1 MPQKALADI
10 CRHLLLEH
18 YAPAAVLVND
28 ALEAVFAFGPTGDFL
43 PHPQG
48 KSPSDVSAALPV
60 GLRAAFRAAVKT
72 CIASQAQVTVPRAG
86 GAGFD
91 LALYSVAQG
100 AKPLVLV
107 CFLGAVG
114 RVAGRSATGA
124 MLPSGDALS
133 KDFAAETAAL
143 QALNADLVAVN
154 SQLQDRVEQ
163 HRATATDLQ
172 NILHSTDVATLCLDA
187 DLRIRFFT
195 PAARA
200 VFRMIPSD
208 VGRPLADLAAVAP
221 DDELASDARAVLTTQ
236 TASERETAGLNGVWF
251 LRRIQPYRG
260 EGAQAEG
267 VVITYIDIT
276 ERRNITAALITAKG
290 NAERA
295 TKAKSRFLAAAS
307 HDLRQPLQSMA
318 LLHKLLARP
327 KRSAEGVR
335 LAKLLDQTLN
345 SMTAMLES
353 MLDVNRIE
361 TGIVRP
367 EMRPIPIA
375 PLMQRLAEEYAPHCG
390 LKGLRLHSVP
400 CKAWVQT
407 DPQLLEQ
414 ILRNLLSNALK
425 YTPRGGILMGCR
437 RRGALLTIIV
447 CDSGIGITEAER
459 TTIFDPYRQG
469 EGALSFGEHGL
480 GLGLSIVQRLAKLL
494 DHPITLRSTP
504 GKGSAFMLTLPVV
517 EPVADAP
524 PAGRAPRPPAVVEVQ
539 TGTILVVED
548 EEPLRD
554 LLAEVLRS
562 EGHTVV
568 SKADSQEALDWASGD
583 VAPPD
588 LLLTDF
594 DLHDGA
600 NGLALASDLQDVM
613 GGTVP
618 TIILTG
624 DITTA
629 TLTEIKA
636 SPFHQVMKPVLPEVL
651 LALASELMRK
661 ARKAKKRKLGEQ
673 DPSAICIYV
682 IDDDPMIRQTM
693 RRLFQAEGWSVVLHP
708 SAESFLAEA
717 RPEGLGCLLVDN
729 ILPGISGVE
738 LITQLRAEQDVF
750 PAVILTGHGDASMA
764 VAALKAGA
772 FDLIEKP
779 ASAADLLTTLRL
791 AIKQLDQ
798 DLPQTETRKAARKR
812 FSKLTAR
819 EKQVLAHVL
828 AGAPNKIIA
837 ADLGLNQR
845 TVEGHRASVMRKTGV
860 RSLPALV
867 RLAFAADLDGVDAV
881 AVA

>member
-1 MPQKALADI
+1 MPQTALKDI
-10 CRHLLLEH
+10 CRPVLLAH
-18 YAPAAVLVND
+18 HDPAAVVVND
-28 ALEAVFAFGPTGDFL
+28 ALEIVAAFGPTEAVFTG
-43 PHPQG
+43 PHGEGHKDIIAVMPA
-48 KSPSDVSAALPV
+48 D
-60 GLRAAFRAAVKT
+60 LRAALRAAVVG
-72 CIASQAQVTVPRAG
+72 CIASQARVTVPG
-86 GAGFD
+86 GAAAGFD
-91 LALYSVAQG
+91 LVLYPLPQG
-100 AKPLVLV
+100 RKSLVLV
-107 CFLGAVG
+107 CFLRREQG
-114 RVAGRSATGA
+114 VAQTG
-124 MLPSGDALS
+124 
-133 KDFAAETAAL
+133 AL
-143 QALNADLVAVN
+143 QALNADLEALN
-154 SQLQDRVEQ
+154 SQLQDRAER
-163 HRATATDLQ
+163 HREMATDLQ
-172 NILHSTDVATLCLDA
+172 NVLNSTDVATLCLDA

-200 VFRMIPSD
+200 IFRMIPSD
-208 VGRPLADLAAVAP
+208 VGRPLADLAAVAQE
-221 DDELASDARAVLTTQ
+221 DDLAAEARAVLTTEA
-236 TASERETAGLNGVWF
+236 ASERETAGLDGVWF
-251 LRRIQPYRG
+251 LRRIHPYRG
-260 EGAQAEG
+260 KGAEVEG

-276 ERRNITAALITAKG
+276 ERRNITAALVAAKG

-327 KRSAEGVR
+327 KRSAEGLR
-335 LAKLLDQTLN
+335 LANLLDQTLN
-345 SMTAMLES
+345 SMTAMLDS

-367 EMRPIPIA
+367 EVRSVPIA
-375 PLMQRLAEEYAPHCG
+375 ALMHRLAEEYAPQCG

-400 CKAWVQT
+400 CKAWVRT

-425 YTPRGGILMGCR
+425 YTPKGGILMGCR
-437 RRGALLTIIV
+437 RRGALLTISI

-469 EGALSFGEHGL
+469 AGALSFGEHGL

-494 DHPITLRSTP
+494 DHPITVKSTP
-504 GKGSAFMLTLPVV
+504 GKGSAFMLTLAVA
-517 EPVADAP
+517 EPVAEVQPALRAPQP
-524 PAGRAPRPPAVVEVQ
+524 PAAIDLQ

-554 LLAEVLRS
+554 LLAEVLKN

-568 SKADSQEALDWASGD
+568 SKSDSQDALDWASGD

-600 NGLALASDLQDVM
+600 NGLALASDLQDVL

-629 TLTEIKA
+629 TLTEIRA

-651 LALASELMRK
+651 LALASDLMLK
-661 ARKAKKRKLGEQ
+661 SRKAKSRKRGEQ
-673 DPSAICIYV
+673 DPSAFCIYV
-682 IDDDPMIRQTM
+682 IDDDPIIRETM
-693 RRLFQAEGWSVVLHP
+693 RRLFQAEGWSVVLHA
-708 SAESFLAEA
+708 SAEAFLAEA
-717 RPEGLGCLLVDN
+717 RPDGLGCLLVDN
-729 ILPGISGVE
+729 LLPGISGVE
-738 LITQLRAEQDVF
+738 LITQLRAEKHLF
-750 PAVILTGHGDASMA
+750 PAVILTGHGDAAMA
-764 VAALKAGA
+764 VSALKAGA

-779 ASAADLLTTLRL
+779 ASAAELLTTLRL

-798 DLPQTETRKAARKR
+798 DLPHAETRKAARKR
-812 FSKLTAR
+812 FSKLTVR
-819 EKQVLAHVL
+819 ERQVLVHVL
-828 AGAPNKIIA
+828 SGLPNKIIA
-837 ADLGLNQR
+837 AEMQLNQR

-867 RLAFAADLDGVDAV
+867 RLAFAADLDAV
-881 AVA
+881 EGGIVP